1 MSNCLISVIRF
12 SAIFSRCDILSAI
25 FTVARG
31 TVLRKLGLKIKLIWE
46 KY

>member
-1 MSNCLISVIRF
+1 MSNCLINVIWF
-12 SAIFSRCDILSAI
+12 NTVFSRCDILSAI

-31 TVLRKLGLKIKLIWE
+31 TILRKLGLKIKLICE